1 MRFPIAILA
10 GGLATRLKPL
20 TETIP
25 KALVEVAGKPFV
37 VHQLELLRQ
46 HGFKDVVLCVGHLG
60 EQVEAVLGDGIR
72 WGLKLSYA
80 FDGPKLLGTGGA
92 LRCAL
97 PLLGDNFFVLYGDSY
112 LMCDYAAI
120 QQTFLSKKK
129 SGLMTVFR
137 NTGLWDRSNV
147 LFQNDEITWYD
158 KQQPM
163 PAMQHIDYG
172 LGVFKAQ
179 VFEDY
184 EPDKPFDLAGVY
196 QGLLT
201 ENDLAAFEVA
211 QRFYEIGSHEGL
223 NETQV
228 YLTQKKESDA

>member
-1 MRFPIAILA
+1 MKFPIAILA
-10 GGLATRLKPL
+10 GGLATRMKPL

-25 KALVEVAGKPFV
+25 KALLDVAGKPFV

-46 HGFKDVVLCVGHLG
+46 HGFEEVVLCVGHLG
-60 EQVEAVLGDGIR
+60 EQVEAALGNGSR

-97 PLLGDNFFVLYGDSY
+97 PLLGDSFFVLYGDSY

-120 QQTFLSKKK
+120 QQAFLNQGK
-129 SGLMTVFR
+129 SGLMTVFH
-137 NTGLWDRSNV
+137 NTGLWDRSNI
-147 LFQNDEITWYD
+147 LFQNDEILCYD
-158 KQQPM
+158 KQHPT
-163 PAMQHIDYG
+163 ADMQHIDYG

-184 EPDKPFDLAGVY
+184 EPNQSFDLAGVY
-196 QGLLT
+196 QGLLKKK
-201 ENDLAAFEVA
+201 NLAAFEVT

-223 NETQV
+223 RETHM